1 MTNYYDEKGKIFT
14 NVVAKQ
20 PVAVTIQTNQNLI
33 LGEIYV
39 RPGMRVK
46 DELNGQERFV
56 AVTKAVIYDSQGQ
69 ERYRT
74 NFLVLNTDQIVWIIP
89 EEEIRR

>member
-1 MTNYYDEKGKIFT
+1 MTNYFDEKGKIFT

-33 LGEIYV
+33 QGEIYV

-46 DELNGQERFV
+46 DELNGPERFV
-56 AVTKAVIYDSQGQ
+56 AVTKAVIFDAQGQ
-69 ERYRT
+69 ERYQT